1 MTNYQHIKVNP
12 IASALGAEIVGVDLS
27 QPLDGETLSEIQQA
41 WLEHLVL
48 FFRDQ
53 NLKPDEQ
60 KTFGEY
66 FGELKNELK
75 LMGGA
80 PKDVDPFVLTPETGK
95 HPPGT
100 PKTETLHIDHSS
112 ADIPNKATI
121 LQALICPEAGADT
134 LWVSCYAA
142 YEALSEP
149 MKQFVEG
156 LTGLFPSMDHDKV
169 HSLVTSGPEAL
180 KSLKV
185 RRAPAEHPL
194 VHTHPE
200 TGRKALYVDFLRMW
214 SIKDLQEDESKA
226 LINYLEQHSAKPE
239 FQCRFHWQPGSL
251 AIWDNRCTLHKLV
264 SDKLDGRRV
273 MQTVRVEDTVGPAL
287 H

>member
-12 IASALGAEIVGVDLS
+12 IASALGAEIEGVDLS

-53 NLKPDEQ
+53 NLKPDEL

-66 FGELKNELK
+66 FGDLKNEFM

-80 PKDVDPFVLTPETGK
+80 PKDVDPFVLTAETGK
-95 HPPGT
+95 SYGA
-100 PKTETLHIDHSS
+100 PKTETLHIDHSY
-112 ADIPNKATI
+112 ADIPNKATV
-121 LQALICPEAGADT
+121 LQALTCPQAGGDT

-149 MKQFVEG
+149 MKQFAEG
-156 LTGLFPSMDHDKV
+156 LTALFPSMDHDKV
-169 HSLVTSGPEAL
+169 HSLVTSGPEVL
-180 KSLKV
+180 ESLKV
-185 RRAPAEHPL
+185 RREPAEHPL

-200 TGRKALYVDFLRMW
+200 TGEKALYVDFLRMW
-214 SIKDLQEDESKA
+214 SIKELQEDESKT
-226 LINYLEQHSAKPE
+226 LINYLEQHCAKPE

-264 SDKLDGRRV
+264 SDRREGQRV
-273 MQTVRVEDTVGPAL
+273 MQSVRVEDTVGPAL